1 MKIKFGYSIQHLQQL
16 NCNHCLIKNFVFIIL
31 ISMLIHINNCK
42 SQNQSSFVKDN
53 KKWNIYEF
61 YKTTKEHHKTYQ
73 IKLKGDTIINEIKY
87 FSVFLSTDLTK
98 DEIWIRLGFIRE
110 DTTQKVF
117 FLYNEQEFLLYDFSV
132 KVGDTL
138 EIYNTYRKK
147 PGIPINEHCKLI
159 VSEVDSVF
167 IKKQRKRI
175 ILHQIC
181 SSSAKSVWIEGLGD
195 LKGIFHSS
203 LEYSICNDNDN
214 RVVGHKMGGASYQ
227 LLCVY
232 ENDTLIYK
240 NPKID
245 NCIIK
250 NTFIR

>member
-1 MKIKFGYSIQHLQQL
+1 M
-16 NCNHCLIKNFVFIIL
+16 NNLILL
-31 ISMLIHINNCK
+31 ISITIFINISICK
-42 SQNQSSFVKDN
+42 SQNQNSFVKDY

-73 IKLKGDTIINEIKY
+73 IKLEGDTIINDFKY
-87 FSVFLSTDLTK
+87 YSVFQGTDLTE
-98 DEIWIRLGFIRE
+98 DINWIRLGFIRE
-110 DTTQKVF
+110 DTAQKVF
-117 FLYNEQEFLLYDFSV
+117 YLYNEQEYLLYDFSV

-138 EIYNTYRKK
+138 EIYNTYRKN
-147 PGIPINEHCKLI
+147 PGGAINEHCKLI

-167 IKKQRKRI
+167 INKQRKRI

-203 LEYSICNDNDN
+203 LESSICCENGLIRHN
-214 RVVGHKMGGASYQ
+214 MGGASYQ
-227 LLCVY
+227 LQCVY

-240 NPKID
+240 NPKFD
-245 NCIIK
+245 KCII
-250 NTFIR
+250 NN

>member
-1 MKIKFGYSIQHLQQL
+1 MKISIL
-16 NCNHCLIKNFVFIIL
+16 L
-31 ISMLIHINNCK
+31 ISLSIFIGMNNCISQ
-42 SQNQSSFVKDN
+42 SQNSFVKDN

-61 YKTTKEHHKTYQ
+61 YKTTKEHRETYQ
-73 IKLKGDTIINEIKY
+73 IKLEGDTIINDFKY
-87 FSVFLSTDLTK
+87 YFVFQGTDLNE
-98 DEIWIRLGFIRE
+98 DVSWIRMGFIRE

-117 FLYNEQEFLLYDFSV
+117 FLYNDHEYLLYDFSV

-147 PGIPINEHCKLI
+147 PKIPINEHCKLI
-159 VSEVDSVF
+159 VSEVDFVF

-195 LKGIFHSS
+195 LNGIFHSS
-203 LEYSICNDNDN
+203 LEFSICNAKDIG
-214 RVVGHKMGGASYQ
+214 VVGHKMGGALYRLQ
-227 LLCVY
+227 CVY

-240 NPKID
+240 NKSF
-245 NCIIK
+245 NKCII
-250 NTFIR
+250 NN